1 MLQIFKAIAF
11 ASFVLAAP
19 GVFAEPYVGIEYQQL
34 AGTRTQQSYQTN
46 QVNAVVGYE
55 WALQPDFKH
64 GIEYTGPI
72 SSSSAELGTTNV
84 ETVLMSV
91 SYRMNYKG
99 LFGRVGYVKLD
110 RDDDDLEVTT
120 TRATLYSVGYEYLV
134 DNTTVLRASRDYVHS
149 SAVSLSG
156 WSLAALFRF

>member
-1 MLQIFKAIAF
+1 MFQVLKAVVLT
-11 ASFVLAAP
+11 SFFLAVP
-19 GVFAEPYVGIEYQQL
+19 CVFAEPYMGIEYQQL
-34 AGTRTQQSYQTN
+34 AGTRTQQDYQTN
-46 QVNAVVGYE
+46 QVNVVVGYE
-55 WALQPDFKH
+55 WLLQPDFKH
-64 GIEYTGPI
+64 GFEYTGPI

-84 ETVLMSV
+84 ETVLMSF

-110 RDDDDLEVTT
+110 RDDGDLEATT
-120 TRATLYSVGYEYLV
+120 TRATLYSVGYEYPV